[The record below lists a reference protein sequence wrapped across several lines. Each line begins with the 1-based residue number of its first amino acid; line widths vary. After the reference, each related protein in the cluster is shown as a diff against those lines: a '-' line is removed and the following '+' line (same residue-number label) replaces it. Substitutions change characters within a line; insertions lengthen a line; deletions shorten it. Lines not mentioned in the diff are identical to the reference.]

1 MLHGLTGRR
10 TYGVLPFQHGLGI
23 DEEDG
28 LRVSLRGAVRE
39 SVVAPPVGDDVL
51 RVAVCAVPLMSN
63 FTDVDALAA
72 EPGVVVRFV
81 DRAEE
86 LVDADLVVVPGTRG
100 TVRALRWLR
109 ERGLAD
115 ALARRAAEG
124 RPVLGICGG
133 FQVLGEHIEDDVES
147 REGSVA
153 GLGLLPVRVRFAREK
168 TLARPVGEALGEP
181 VEGYEIHHGV
191 AEVAGGEAFL
201 DGCRVGEMW
210 GTHWH
215 GSLESDGFRRRFL
228 AGWRGRPAPLRP
240 RARTSFAAL
249 REEQLDLLGDLIEE
263 HADTDALLSLIEKG
277 APAGLPFIAPG
288 APVTGGPGT
297 RPRPPRPLPERSFEC
312 HHAPRH
318 QGGPVSTPYPF
329 TALVGQDDLRLA
341 LLLNAVSPA
350 VGGVLVRG
358 EKGTAKST
366 AVRALSALLPEVPV
380 VAGCRFSLRPGRRR
394 PELPRRPARGGRRA
408 ARPARMVELPVGASE
423 DRLVGALDIERAL
436 AEGVKAFEPGL
447 LADAH
452 RGILYVDEVNLLHD
466 HLVDLLLDAA
476 AMGASYVER
485 EGVSVRHA
493 ARFLLVGTMN
503 PEEGELRPQLLDRFG
518 LTVEVAASRET
529 DQRVE
534 VVRRRLAHDDDPEAF
549 AGRWADEEAALRD
562 RVVAARALLPQV
574 VLGDGALRQIAA
586 TCAAFEVDGMRAD
599 IVMAR
604 TATALAAW
612 AGRTDVR
619 SEDVRQ
625 AALLALP
632 HRRRRNPFDAPGLD
646 EDKLDET
653 LDEAREDDAPEPPG
667 SPEPPEGDD
676 DPDGGPGGGG
686 GQPPADGGPD
696 SPGLP
701 PQQSRDQAEDRN
713 QGEGA
718 GQEDA
723 PAPQAPAAGGPGEQG
738 AVSAAEPFRTRMLSV
753 PGIGEGAAGRRSR
766 ARTEHGRTTGSRRPR
781 GALTKLHL
789 AATVQAAAP
798 HQRARGRSGTGL
810 VVRRDDLRQATR
822 EGREGNL
829 VLFVVDASGSM
840 AARQRMS
847 AVKGAVLSLL
857 LDAYQRRDKVG
868 LVTFR
873 GSAAEVALPP
883 TSSVD
888 AAAARLETLPT
899 GGRTPLAA
907 GLLRAHDVLRV
918 ERLRDAARRP
928 LLVVV
933 TDGRATGG
941 VEPVAQAGRAAR
953 LFAADGVASV
963 VVDCES
969 GYVRLGLA
977 GQLAG
982 ELGGTAVT
990 LDELRADSIA
1000 GLVKDVQGHGNHSR
1014 KAA

>member
-1 MLHGLTGRR
+1 MT
-10 TYGVLPFQHGLGI
+10 TPF
-23 DEEDG
+23 
-28 LRVSLRGAVRE
+28 
-39 SVVAPPVGDDVL
+39 
-51 RVAVCAVPLMSN
+51 
-63 FTDVDALAA
+63 
-72 EPGVVVRFV
+72 
-81 DRAEE
+81 
-86 LVDADLVVVPGTRG
+86 
-100 TVRALRWLR
+100 
-109 ERGLAD
+109 
-115 ALARRAAEG
+115 
-124 RPVLGICGG
+124 
-133 FQVLGEHIEDDVES
+133 
-147 REGSVA
+147 
-153 GLGLLPVRVRFAREK
+153 
-168 TLARPVGEALGEP
+168 
-181 VEGYEIHHGV
+181 
-191 AEVAGGEAFL
+191 
-201 DGCRVGEMW
+201 
-210 GTHWH
+210 
-215 GSLESDGFRRRFL
+215 
-228 AGWRGRPAPLRP
+228 
-240 RARTSFAAL
+240 
-249 REEQLDLLGDLIEE
+249 
-263 HADTDALLSLIEKG
+263 
-277 APAGLPFIAPG
+277 
-288 APVTGGPGT
+288 
-297 RPRPPRPLPERSFEC
+297 
-312 HHAPRH
+312 
-318 QGGPVSTPYPF
+318 PF
-329 TALVGQDDLRLA
+329 TAVVGQDDLRLA

-366 AVRALSALLPEVPV
+366 AVRALSALMPTLDV
-380 VAGCRFSLRPGRRR
+380 VSGCRFSCDPGS
-394 PELPRRPARGGRRA
+394 PDPGCPDGPHEPGVFETRA
-408 ARPARMVELPVGASE
+408 ARMVELPVGASE

-436 AEGVKAFEPGL
+436 SEGVKAFEPGL

-518 LTVEVAASRET
+518 LTVEVAASREP

-534 VVRRRLAHDDDPEAF
+534 VVRRRLAYDDDPAAF
-549 AGRWADEEAALRD
+549 AARWAEEEAAVRA
-562 RVVAARALLPQV
+562 RIVAARELLPSV
-574 VLGDGALRQIAA
+574 RLGDGALRQIAA

-612 AGRTDVR
+612 AGRTDVLA
-619 SEDVRQ
+619 EDVRQ

-653 LDEAREDDAPEPPG
+653 LEEFGGSDDE
-667 SPEPPEGDD
+667 
-676 DPDGGPGGGG
+676 DPDQDPDPDSDPDPGPDGPGGGG
-686 GQPPADGGPD
+686 GQPEPDDAPQGDGDAAARPE
-696 SPGLP
+696 
-701 PQQSRDQAEDRN
+701 A
-713 QGEGA
+713 GEG
-718 GQEDA
+718 GQ
-723 PAPQAPAAGGPGEQG
+723 PQPSGAGEQ
-738 AVSAAEPFRTRMLSV
+738 SAARASEPFRTKVLSV

-766 ARTEHGRTTGSRRPR
+766 ARTEHGRTTGARRPR

-798 HQRARGRSGTGL
+798 HQRARGRSGPGL

-873 GSAAEVALPP
+873 GTDADVALPP

-918 ERLRDAARRP
+918 ERLRDPARRP
-928 LLVVV
+928 LVVLV

-941 VEPVAQAGRAAR
+941 PEPVALAGRAAR

-969 GYVRLGLA
+969 GPVRLGLA

-1000 GLVKDVQGHGNHSR
+1000 GLVKDVQR
-1014 KAA
+1014 RAA

>member
-1 MLHGLTGRR
+1 M
-10 TYGVLPFQHGLGI
+10 
-23 DEEDG
+23 
-28 LRVSLRGAVRE
+28 
-39 SVVAPPVGDDVL
+39 
-51 RVAVCAVPLMSN
+51 
-63 FTDVDALAA
+63 
-72 EPGVVVRFV
+72 
-81 DRAEE
+81 
-86 LVDADLVVVPGTRG
+86 
-100 TVRALRWLR
+100 
-109 ERGLAD
+109 
-115 ALARRAAEG
+115 
-124 RPVLGICGG
+124 
-133 FQVLGEHIEDDVES
+133 
-147 REGSVA
+147 
-153 GLGLLPVRVRFAREK
+153 
-168 TLARPVGEALGEP
+168 
-181 VEGYEIHHGV
+181 
-191 AEVAGGEAFL
+191 
-201 DGCRVGEMW
+201 
-210 GTHWH
+210 
-215 GSLESDGFRRRFL
+215 
-228 AGWRGRPAPLRP
+228 
-240 RARTSFAAL
+240 
-249 REEQLDLLGDLIEE
+249 
-263 HADTDALLSLIEKG
+263 
-277 APAGLPFIAPG
+277 
-288 APVTGGPGT
+288 
-297 RPRPPRPLPERSFEC
+297 
-312 HHAPRH
+312 
-318 QGGPVSTPYPF
+318 STPYPF
-329 TALVGQDDLRLA
+329 SAIVGQDDLRLG

-366 AVRALSALLPEVPV
+366 AVRALSALLPEVDV
-380 VAGCRFSLRPGRRR
+380 IAGCRFSCDPVS
-394 PELPRRPARGGRRA
+394 PDPACPDGPHEAGTGA
-408 ARPARMVELPVGASE
+408 ARAARMVELPVGASE

-447 LADAH
+447 LAHAH

-518 LTVEVAASRET
+518 LTVEVSASREP

-534 VVRRRLAHDDDPEAF
+534 VVRRRLAYDDDPAAF
-549 AGRWADEEAALRD
+549 AARWADEENAVRARII
-562 RVVAARALLPQV
+562 AARALLPEV
-574 VLGDGALRQIAA
+574 RLGDGALRQIAA

-612 AGRTDVR
+612 AGRTDVLA
-619 SEDVRQ
+619 EDVRQ

-646 EDKLDET
+646 EDKLDDT
-653 LDEAREDDAPEPPG
+653 LQEFGEPD
-667 SPEPPEGDD
+667 GDD
-676 DPDGGPGGGG
+676 DPDPDGPGGGG
-686 GQPPADGGPD
+686 GQPPQNDGPSQDGGAGDTPAR
-696 SPGLP
+696 PEAAEGGE
-701 PQQSRDQAEDRN
+701 PQPS
-713 QGEGA
+713 GA
-718 GQEDA
+718 G
-723 PAPQAPAAGGPGEQG
+723 EQR
-738 AVSAAEPFRTRMLSV
+738 AVRASEPFRTKMLSV
-753 PGIGEGAAGRRSR
+753 PGLGEGAAGRRSR
-766 ARTEHGRTTGSRRPR
+766 ARTAHGRTTGARRPQ

-798 HQRARGRSGTGL
+798 HQRARGRSGRGL

-840 AARQRMS
+840 AARQRMG

-873 GSAAEVALPP
+873 GKDAEVALPP

-888 AAAARLETLPT
+888 AAAARLESLPT

-907 GLLRAHDVLRV
+907 GLLKAHDVLRV
-918 ERLRDAARRP
+918 ERMRDPSRRP

-941 VEPVAQAGRAAR
+941 VDPVALAGRSAR
-953 LFAADGVASV
+953 LLAAEGTASV

-969 GYVRLGLA
+969 GPVRLGLA
-977 GQLAG
+977 AELAR
-982 ELGGTAVT
+982 ELGGPAVT

-1000 GLVKDVQGHGNHSR
+1000 GLVKDVQGTNR
-1014 KAA
+1014 RAA

>member
-1 MLHGLTGRR
+1 M
-10 TYGVLPFQHGLGI
+10 
-23 DEEDG
+23 
-28 LRVSLRGAVRE
+28 
-39 SVVAPPVGDDVL
+39 
-51 RVAVCAVPLMSN
+51 
-63 FTDVDALAA
+63 
-72 EPGVVVRFV
+72 
-81 DRAEE
+81 
-86 LVDADLVVVPGTRG
+86 
-100 TVRALRWLR
+100 
-109 ERGLAD
+109 
-115 ALARRAAEG
+115 
-124 RPVLGICGG
+124 
-133 FQVLGEHIEDDVES
+133 
-147 REGSVA
+147 
-153 GLGLLPVRVRFAREK
+153 
-168 TLARPVGEALGEP
+168 
-181 VEGYEIHHGV
+181 
-191 AEVAGGEAFL
+191 
-201 DGCRVGEMW
+201 
-210 GTHWH
+210 
-215 GSLESDGFRRRFL
+215 
-228 AGWRGRPAPLRP
+228 
-240 RARTSFAAL
+240 
-249 REEQLDLLGDLIEE
+249 
-263 HADTDALLSLIEKG
+263 
-277 APAGLPFIAPG
+277 
-288 APVTGGPGT
+288 
-297 RPRPPRPLPERSFEC
+297 
-312 HHAPRH
+312 
-318 QGGPVSTPYPF
+318 STPFPF
-329 TALVGQDDLRLA
+329 TAVVGQDDLRLA

-366 AVRALSALLPEVPV
+366 AVRALSALLPAVEVV
-380 VAGCRFSLRPGRRR
+380 TGCRFSCD
-394 PELPRRPARGGRRA
+394 PAAPDPACPDGPHEVEA
-408 ARPARMVELPVGASE
+408 SSTRPARMVELPVGASE

-436 AEGVKAFEPGL
+436 SEGVKAFEPGL

-518 LTVEVAASRET
+518 LTVEVAASREP

-534 VVRRRLAHDDDPEAF
+534 VVRRRLAHDDDPATF
-549 AGRWADEEAALRD
+549 VARWADEEVEVRARI
-562 RVVAARALLPQV
+562 VAARALLPSV
-574 VLGDGALRQIAA
+574 RLGDGALRQIAA

-612 AGRTDVR
+612 AGRTDVLA
-619 SEDVRQ
+619 EDVRQ

-653 LDEAREDDAPEPPG
+653 LEEFSGSDGDGGDGGPDDEPDP
-667 SPEPPEGDD
+667 
-676 DPDGGPGGGG
+676 DPDGPGGG
-686 GQPPADGGPD
+686 GQPPQEGPD
-696 SPGLP
+696 DGSPAGDVP
-701 PQQSRDQAEDRN
+701 A
-713 QGEGA
+713 QGEPS
-718 GQEDA
+718 EDG
-723 PAPQAPAAGGPGEQG
+723 QAPAGRSAAEQSP
-738 AVSAAEPFRTRMLSV
+738 VRAAEPFRTKVLSV
-753 PGIGEGAAGRRSR
+753 PGLGEGAAGRRSR

-798 HQRARGRSGTGL
+798 HQLARGRSGRGL

-888 AAAARLETLPT
+888 AAAVRLESLPT
-899 GGRTPLAA
+899 GGRTPLSA
-907 GLLRAHDVLRV
+907 GLLRAHEVLRV
-918 ERLRDAARRP
+918 ERLRDSARRP
-928 LLVVV
+928 LVVVV

-941 VEPVAQAGRAAR
+941 PEPVATAGRAAR
-953 LFAADGVASV
+953 LFAAEGVASV

-969 GYVRLGLA
+969 GPVRLGLA
-977 GQLAG
+977 GRLAG

-990 LDELRADSIA
+990 LDALRADSLA
-1000 GLVKDVQGHGNHSR
+1000 GLVRDVQGTSR
-1014 KAA
+1014 RAA

>member
-1 MLHGLTGRR
+1 M
-10 TYGVLPFQHGLGI
+10 
-23 DEEDG
+23 
-28 LRVSLRGAVRE
+28 
-39 SVVAPPVGDDVL
+39 
-51 RVAVCAVPLMSN
+51 
-63 FTDVDALAA
+63 
-72 EPGVVVRFV
+72 
-81 DRAEE
+81 
-86 LVDADLVVVPGTRG
+86 
-100 TVRALRWLR
+100 
-109 ERGLAD
+109 
-115 ALARRAAEG
+115 
-124 RPVLGICGG
+124 
-133 FQVLGEHIEDDVES
+133 
-147 REGSVA
+147 
-153 GLGLLPVRVRFAREK
+153 
-168 TLARPVGEALGEP
+168 
-181 VEGYEIHHGV
+181 
-191 AEVAGGEAFL
+191 
-201 DGCRVGEMW
+201 
-210 GTHWH
+210 
-215 GSLESDGFRRRFL
+215 
-228 AGWRGRPAPLRP
+228 
-240 RARTSFAAL
+240 
-249 REEQLDLLGDLIEE
+249 
-263 HADTDALLSLIEKG
+263 
-277 APAGLPFIAPG
+277 
-288 APVTGGPGT
+288 
-297 RPRPPRPLPERSFEC
+297 
-312 HHAPRH
+312 
-318 QGGPVSTPYPF
+318 STPYPF
-329 TALVGQDDLRLA
+329 TAIVGQDDLRLG

-366 AVRALSALLPEVPV
+366 AVRALAALMPEVSV
-380 VAGCRFSLRPGRRR
+380 VPGCRFSCDPVS
-394 PELPRRPARGGRRA
+394 PDPACPDGPHAEAAGVSRA
-408 ARPARMVELPVGASE
+408 ARTVELPVGASE

-436 AEGVKAFEPGL
+436 SEGVKAFEPGL

-518 LTVEVAASRET
+518 LTVEVAASRDT
-529 DQRVE
+529 DERVE
-534 VVRRRLAHDDDPEAF
+534 VVRRRLAYDDDPEGF
-549 AGRWADEEAALRD
+549 AARWAEEETALRE
-562 RVVAARALLPQV
+562 RIAAARALLPQV
-574 VLGDGALRQIAA
+574 LLGDGVLRQIAA

-612 AGRTDVR
+612 AGREEVTAD
-619 SEDVRQ
+619 DVRQ

-646 EDKLDET
+646 EDKLDQT
-653 LDEAREDDAPEPPG
+653 LDEAAGD
-667 SPEPPEGDD
+667 EGQGHDD
-676 DPDGGPGGGG
+676 DPDPGPDGGGDGGGG
-686 GQPPADGGPD
+686 GGVPPQADGDRTPPQGSEGDDTPSQAPD
-696 SPGLP
+696 SAP
-701 PQQSRDQAEDRN
+701 
-713 QGEGA
+713 
-718 GQEDA
+718 DA
-723 PAPQAPAAGGPGEQG
+723 PGRSAGAEQQPV
-738 AVSAAEPFRTRMLSV
+738 AAAEPFRTKMLSV
-753 PGIGEGAAGRRSR
+753 PGLGEGAAGRRSR
-766 ARTEHGRTTGSRRPR
+766 ARTAHGRTTGAVRPQ

-789 AATVQAAAP
+789 SATVQAAAP
-798 HQRARGRSGTGL
+798 HQRARGRTGRGL

-873 GSAAEVALPP
+873 GKEAEVALPP

-888 AAAARLETLPT
+888 AAAARLESLPT

-907 GLLRAHDVLRV
+907 GLLKAHDVLRV
-918 ERLRDAARRP
+918 ERLRDPSRRP

-941 VEPVAQAGRAAR
+941 PEPVALAGRAAR
-953 LFAADGVASV
+953 LHQAEGTASV

-977 GQLAG
+977 GELAR

-1000 GLVKDVQGHGNHSR
+1000 GLVKDVT
-1014 KAA
+1014 AAGRAA